1 MVPACWNKLANEVI
15 LRSGNNM
22 KNTNAE
28 KKLVGLLR
36 EAYDQRLRQVLSEI
50 DVLDKEG
57 NVIIS
62 KDLKV
67 RHKKSGFEYT
77 VDSVKQ
83 VGKDV
88 QVVLRK
94 PEVPRVEDPGAV
106 GVIPATE
113 TGRKPEMI
121 RDADLKKAAEPK
133 SKLPPLPHEA
143 QEDGSPVFV
152 VDKKAFEKEYTVE

>member
-1 MVPACWNKLANEVI
+1 MRNK
-15 LRSGNNM
+15 S
-22 KNTNAE
+22 AE

-36 EAYDQRLRQVLSEI
+36 EAYSQRLRQVLSEI

-94 PEVPRVEDPGAV
+94 PEVPRVEDPGEL
-106 GVIPATE
+106 GVIPNVMPA
-113 TGRKPEMI
+113 GKPEMI
-121 RDADLKKAAEPK
+121 RDADLRKKVEPK
-133 SKLPPLPHEA
+133 KMSAKSPPLPHEDQDDA
-143 QEDGSPVFV
+143 SPVFV
-152 VDKKAFEKEYTVE
+152 VDKKEFEKEYTVE

>member
-1 MVPACWNKLANEVI
+1 MRN
-15 LRSGNNM
+15 R
-22 KNTNAE
+22 NAE

-36 EAYDQRLRQVLSEI
+36 EAYGQRLRQVLSEI

-94 PEVPRVEDPGAV
+94 PEVPRVEDQGEV
-106 GVIPATE
+106 GVIPDA
-113 TGRKPEMI
+113 GVGQLEMI
-121 RDADLKKAAEPK
+121 KDADLRKPPAPIAKSKA
-133 SKLPPLPHEA
+133 KLPPLPHET
-143 QEDGSPVFV
+143 QDDSSPVFV
-152 VDKKAFEKEYTVE
+152 VDKKEFEKEYTVE

>member
-1 MVPACWNKLANEVI
+1 M
-15 LRSGNNM
+15 NM
-22 KNTNAE
+22 RNRTAE

-36 EAYDQRLRQVLSEI
+36 EAYSERLRQVLSEI
-50 DVLDKEG
+50 DVLDKDG
-57 NVIIS
+57 HVIIS

-88 QVVLRK
+88 KVVLRK

-106 GVIPATE
+106 GVIPSAE
-113 TGRKPEMI
+113 PARKPEMI
-121 RDADLKKAAEPK
+121 RDVDLRKKPEGKASAK
-133 SKLPPLPHEA
+133 MPPLPHEMQA
-143 QEDGSPVFV
+143 DDSPVFI
-152 VDKKAFEKEYTVE
+152 VDKKEFEKEYTVE